1 MLFSYKIIMVMKMA
15 TYKREFDFPTNVI
28 ETIVTNIIKYRKEAG
43 ITQEQLACDAEISY
57 DHIRR
62 MESTKGSEGLAL
74 ETFIKIAKVLGKS
87 LDDFLK

>member
-1 MLFSYKIIMVMKMA
+1 MVFSYMILMVMKMA
-15 TYKREFDFPTNVI
+15 TYKRNFVFPENVI
-28 ETIVTNIIKYRKEAG
+28 ETIVTNIIKYRKEAN
-43 ITQEQLACDAEISY
+43 ITQEQLALDIDISY

-74 ETFIKIAKVLGKS
+74 ETFIKISIVLGKN

>member
-1 MLFSYKIIMVMKMA
+1 MPTF
-15 TYKREFDFPTNVI
+15 KRKFDFPKNLI
-28 ETIVTNIIKYRKEAG
+28 PTIVENIIKYRKEAN
-43 ITQEQLACDAEISY
+43 ITQEQLAIDIDISY

-74 ETFIKIAKVLGKS
+74 ETFVKISIVLGKS